1 MAGRLVAKKLTDKA
15 VVSNLRGALTGS
27 CLQLKN
33 LSTAAVT
40 TQESDSREIVQTPRR
55 GRRRSLSRRWPDMGF
70 RGFSDIFDPFPA
82 SRTLNQM
89 MDTVNRLFE
98 NFAPSGTEMENF
110 RTAYDVAEDEK
121 SYKLR
126 FDMPGLSKEEVKVS
140 VEDGSLVIKGEHS
153 EEAKKENWSTRSYG
167 SYNTRIILPDNVRLE
182 DIKAEMK
189 NGVLQVCVPKTEE
202 ESKQNVID
210 VKVE

>member
-1 MAGRLVAKKLTDKA
+1 MVGRLVAKKLSDKS
-15 VVSNLRGALTGS
+15 VFSNLRGSLTGS

-40 TQESDSREIVQTPRR
+40 TQETDNREIVQTPRR
-55 GRRRSLSRRWPDMGF
+55 GRHRSFSRRWPD
-70 RGFSDIFDPFPA
+70 I
-82 SRTLNQM
+82 
-89 MDTVNRLFE
+89 
-98 NFAPSGTEMENF
+98 EMENF
-110 RTAYDVAEDEK
+110 RTAYDDVEDEK

-126 FDMPGLSKEEVKVS
+126 FDMPGLSKDEVRVS

-167 SYNTRIILPDNVRLE
+167 SYNTRIILPGNVRLE

-189 NGVLQVCVPKTEE
+189 NGVLQVCVSKTEE
-202 ESKQNVID
+202 ESKQIVIY